1 MKKNTIKR
9 MGMSDKT
16 FNVILNIIIFIIML
30 IVLYP
35 MVAVVSSSF
44 SSGDALMSGQVLLWP
59 VDFTLTGYELV
70 FGNHSVWTGYMN
82 SIFYTV
88 CNTTLTV
95 ILTILTAYPLS
106 RANFQAKNL
115 MNTLFLIPM
124 FFSGGLIPSYIN
136 ATNLGLVNSRWGMVA
151 MAGLFMSHVVIM
163 RTFFQTSIPDGLH
176 EAAQID
182 GINDFQYLFQI
193 LLPLSKATLAVIS
206 LYNIVGN
213 WNAYFGPMI
222 YLRDREL
229 YPLQLVLREILAATK
244 VDTSQFTDASLIAKL
259 SGASEVMK
267 YSLIVVA
274 TVPMLVLYPFVQKF
288 FEKGVMV
295 GSLKG

>member
-1 MKKNTIKR
+1 MRTKR
-9 MGMSDKT
+9 TSMSDRT
-16 FNVILNIIIFIIML
+16 FNVILNVIIFIIML

-35 MVAVVSSSF
+35 MVMVVSSSF
-44 SSGDALMSGQVLLWP
+44 SSGDALMSGRVLLWP
-59 VDFTLTGYELV
+59 VDISTTGYSLV
-70 FGNHSVWTGYMN
+70 FANKSVWTGYAN
-82 SIFYTV
+82 SFFYTIL
-88 CNTTLTV
+88 NTTLTL

-106 RANFQAKNL
+106 RKDFQGRPL
-115 MNTLFLIPM
+115 LTTLFMIPL

-151 MAGLFMSHVVIM
+151 MAGLYMSQVVIL
-163 RTFFQTSIPDGLH
+163 RTFFQSSIPGELH
-176 EAAQID
+176 EAAKID
-182 GINDFQYLFQI
+182 GINDFQYLFKI
-193 LLPLSKATLAVIS
+193 ALPLSKASLAVIC

-222 YLRDREL
+222 YLRDRSL
-229 YPLQLVLREILAATK
+229 YPLQLILREILAAAK
-244 VDTSQFTDASLIAKL
+244 VDTSQISDAALIAQL

>member
-1 MKKNTIKR
+1 
-9 MGMSDKT
+9 MGISDRA

-30 IVLYP
+30 LVLYP
-35 MVAVVSSSF
+35 MVMVVSSSF
-44 SSGDALMSGQVLLWP
+44 SSGEALMSGRVLLWP
-59 VDFTLTGYELV
+59 VDISFTGYELV
-70 FGNHSVWTGYMN
+70 FANNSVWTGYAN
-82 SIFYTV
+82 SIFYTI
-88 CNTTLTV
+88 CNTTLSV

-106 RANFQAKNL
+106 RNNFQGKPL

-124 FFSGGLIPSYIN
+124 FFSGGLVPGYIN

-151 MAGLFMSHVVIM
+151 MAGISMSHVVIM

-193 LLPLSKATLAVIS
+193 ILPLAKASLAVIS

-222 YLRDREL
+222 YLRDRDL
-229 YPLQLVLREILAATK
+229 FPLQLVLREILAATK
-244 VDTSQFTDASLIAKL
+244 VDASQFSDPGLVAKL
-259 SGASEVMK
+259 SGAAEVMK
-267 YSLIVVA
+267 YSLIVVS
-274 TVPMLVLYPFVQKF
+274 TIPMMILYPFVQKF